1 MEQVRLGSII
11 NLRACLL
18 SYIIKY
24 VKLKKFQLYIIHIEE
39 LIAFFFLTFR
49 NNIKT
54 LVTEYVL
61 VLCY

>member
-24 VKLKKFQLYIIHIEE
+24 VKLKKLQLYIIHIEE
-39 LIAFFFLTFR
+39 HIEFFF
-49 NNIKT
+49 
-54 LVTEYVL
+54 
-61 VLCY
+61 